1 MSKALNFTLDA
12 KTIEALQEYSE
23 LLKRPINLILKEA
36 LDDYFA
42 KVEKELLEKAMA
54 DENAITN
61 LSYDEFWDG
70 VDIDEED

>member
-1 MSKALNFTLDA
+1 MQEDTLHFTLDE
-12 KTIEALQEYSE
+12 KMLSSLQEYSE
-23 LLKRPINLILKEA
+23 ILKRPVDLIIKEA
-36 LDDYFA
+36 LEEYFV

-70 VDIDEED
+70 VDL

>member
-1 MSKALNFTLDA
+1 MSESLNFTIDA

-23 LLKRPINLILKEA
+23 LLKRPADIIIKEA
-36 LDDYFA
+36 LEEYFV
-42 KVEKELLEKAMA
+42 KIEKELLEKAMA

-70 VDIDEED
+70 VDIDEEG

>member
-1 MSKALNFTLDA
+1 MSEALNFTLDA

-23 LLKRPINLILKEA
+23 LLKRPADIIIKEA
-36 LDDYFA
+36 LEEYFV
-42 KVEKELLEKAMA
+42 KIEKELLEKAMA

-70 VDIDEED
+70 VDIDEEG